1 MRHPLHPRD
10 IGGFVGITAV
20 LLSTST
26 VAQENF
32 IAVGIGVEPEYLGS
46 EDMVPTPFAAGRY
59 DAGPIVI
66 ESRGLG
72 LAFDFVSPLTGGT
85 FAAGPVVGYRF
96 GRDDVDNAV
105 VDRLA
110 TVDPS
115 FEIGGFARYSLLD
128 IAMTGDSLSFE
139 VSAMIDVSDG
149 HGGGVVTPGVTYAV
163 PVTDRFRTSI
173 GVSANYGDG
182 NFNDS
187 FFSVDASGSAASGLP
202 VFDAD
207 GGFYSAGLSL
217 TGSYQL
223 TQRWGVL
230 GIVQVDRLIGDAS
243 STPIVT
249 QEGTE
254 TQVFG
259 GLAISYSF

>member
-10 IGGFVGITAV
+10 MSSFVGIAAL
-20 LLSTST
+20 LLSTSA

-46 EDMVPTPFAAGRY
+46 EDIKPTPFAAGRY
-59 DAGPIVI
+59 DSGPVVF
-66 ESRGLG
+66 ESRGIA
-72 LAFDFVSPLTGGT
+72 LAFDFVSPLTDGT

-110 TVDPS
+110 KVDGS
-115 FEIGGFARYSLLD
+115 FEIGGFARYSLFNLA
-128 IAMTGDSLSFE
+128 IAGDSLSFE
-139 VSAMIDVSDG
+139 ASTMVDVSDG
-149 HGGGVVTPGVTYAV
+149 HGGLVVVPGASYTF
-163 PVTDRFRTSI
+163 PITGRLRTSV

-182 NFNDS
+182 SFNDS
-187 FFSVDASGSAASGLP
+187 FFSVDAPGSAASGLP

-217 TGSYQL
+217 TGSYQV

-230 GIVQVDRLIGDAS
+230 GIVQVDRLVGDAS
-243 STPIVT
+243 NTPIVT
-249 QEGTE
+249 QEGSE